1 MQKRTI
7 DPRVGSNKL
16 DRSSELNTANV
27 NIIIIIGLAAEEWDP
42 SGRVQ
47 GADGLGQYKSPG
59 MQESIQIT
67 TIK

>member
-27 NIIIIIGLAAEEWDP
+27 NIIIIIGLAAESLKNGTPQVGSKVLMDWVNTSPLVCKNP
-42 SGRVQ
+42 S
-47 GADGLGQYKSPG
+47 K
-59 MQESIQIT
+59 
-67 TIK
+67 

>member
-27 NIIIIIGLAAEEWDP
+27 NIIIIIGLAAESLKNGNPQVGSKVLMDWVKTSPLVCKNP
-42 SGRVQ
+42 S
-47 GADGLGQYKSPG
+47 K
-59 MQESIQIT
+59 
-67 TIK
+67 